1 MSTNKPQ
8 VSLTSVSTG
17 EGPSMITTINFS
29 GGLLKDTRLERQDGS
44 RGHSLVVHGQ
54 HEVEEFFTGIV
65 CAAARFETWKKRVAG
80 ETADSVA
87 GVESEP
93 VKEAIPEPTN
103 EVAAEAVQESLAES
117 EDASGSSEEAGS
129 ESAEESPSTN
139 QDASDGES
147 AEGVDK

>member
-87 GVESEP
+87 GVEDVEEDKEEEGGGP
-93 VKEAIPEPTN
+93 VH
-103 EVAAEAVQESLAES
+103 ES
-117 EDASGSSEEAGS
+117 SGSEGPLQSEVDSPADP
-129 ESAEESPSTN
+129 ATDEEGTTE
-139 QDASDGES
+139 GE
-147 AEGVDK
+147 DK